1 MSGSLRPINLGVPDI
16 TVVVRENSDANKVLV
31 DVPNISVNIET
42 SPDYKVSVQPSSL
55 VVQRTGSLPSLAV
68 SALFANTASYALGV
82 SGSIDTAVSASYA
95 QTASYALNAGAGSG
109 FPFSGS
115 AVITGS
121 LQVLSTG
128 SVGGITGSVTGS
140 FKGDG
145 SELTGVAKLGSN
157 TFNGNQTIFGDLEID
172 AGNIVVTSGNSLI
185 VSGAIFAQNEFIAGF
200 VQSNVV
206 EAPSITGS
214 LLGTASVA
222 DAIDVIFAGG
232 FQTGNDTPIALQVGG
247 TGNVISA
254 SYALTASYAAN
265 GGAATIPAGTI
276 SSSTQVQQALPL
288 GMVSSSI
295 GTANYI
301 PLWQDTYRLTN
312 SPLYYTGSSILW
324 GASNFFDNNAPDVLG
339 IYAGNVGS
347 YNLISAHATVDDY
360 LQINIRNFSTGQ
372 NASSDIVAT
381 SDTGNEETGYIN
393 MGINGTNYVGSKIH
407 DVPNDGYLFHT
418 GSNLIIGTATPNAAV
433 TIFAGGE
440 TYRNGKLRLR
450 ANNNHELSGS
460 MYTSGSVSVTGSLQ
474 ATHFILPTVA
484 PTTPQTGS
492 MYFSDSFIYVYTG
505 TFWCTSNRG
514 RM

>member
-1 MSGSLRPINLGVPDI
+1 
-16 TVVVRENSDANKVLV
+16 
-31 DVPNISVNIET
+31 
-42 SPDYKVSVQPSSL
+42 
-55 VVQRTGSLPSLAV
+55 
-68 SALFANTASYALGV
+68 
-82 SGSIDTAVSASYA
+82 
-95 QTASYALNAGAGSG
+95 
-109 FPFSGS
+109 
-115 AVITGS
+115 
-121 LQVLSTG
+121 
-128 SVGGITGSVTGS
+128 
-140 FKGDG
+140 
-145 SELTGVAKLGSN
+145 
-157 TFNGNQTIFGDLEID
+157 
-172 AGNIVVTSGNSLI
+172 
-185 VSGAIFAQNEFIAGF
+185 
-200 VQSNVV
+200 
-206 EAPSITGS
+206 
-214 LLGTASVA
+214 
-222 DAIDVIFAGG
+222 
-232 FQTGNDTPIALQVGG
+232 
-247 TGNVISA
+247 
-254 SYALTASYAAN
+254 
-265 GGAATIPAGTI
+265 
-276 SSSTQVQQALPL
+276 
-288 GMVSSSI
+288 MVSSSI

-418 GSNLIIGTATPNAAV
+418 GSNLIIGTATPNAMV

-505 TFWCTSNRG
+505 TQYRSASLV
-514 RM
+514 